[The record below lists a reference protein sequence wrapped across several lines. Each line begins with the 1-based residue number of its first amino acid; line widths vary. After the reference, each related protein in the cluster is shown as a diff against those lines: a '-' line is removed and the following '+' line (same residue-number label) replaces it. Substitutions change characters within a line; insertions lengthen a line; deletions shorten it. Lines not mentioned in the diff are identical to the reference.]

1 MIIDRIELKTDAKK
15 QISGNILTYFGLEII
30 FGLILSVASFTFL
43 GELILIGPLC
53 LGETL
58 FMLEVVR
65 KGKGQLET
73 GFMGFKQ
80 FGTSFVAS
88 LLTGIFVFLWSL
100 LFVIPGIIASLKYSM
115 TYYIIAD
122 EPELSGYEAMKK
134 SKEMMDG
141 HKSELFVLLL
151 SFFWWYILCSV
162 TFGIAAIY
170 VGPYIK
176 ATVTNFYEKIKIT
189 DFEQQKLLT
198 E

>member
-1 MIIDRIELKTDAKK
+1 MIIDRIELKTAAKK
-15 QISGNILTYFGLEII
+15 QISGNILTYFGLGII

-43 GELILIGPLC
+43 GELLLIGPLY

-134 SKEMMDG
+134 SKKMMDG

-151 SFFWWYILCSV
+151 SFFWWYLLCTV
-162 TFGIAAIY
+162 TCGIAAIY

-176 ATVTNFYEKIKIT
+176 ATVTNFYEKIKNT
-189 DFEQQKLLT
+189 GFEQQKLLT